1 MTEDQIRALIQ
12 KTLAEMLAAGAL
24 VPKQEERAMTRA
36 EFWTAEHMSSSTYH
50 KMRKAGLG
58 PDEVQLPGMA
68 FTRITAKARR
78 EWHARMEEFRKSR
91 AAQLERER
99 RSELARARRPQ
110 KAQTTYRSNV
120 RKPRHLTGDERDGS
134 RRQHSPHVISA
145 N

>member
-99 RSELARARRPQ
+99 RSELARAAGK
-110 KAQTTYRSNV
+110 KAA
-120 RKPRHLTGDERDGS
+120 K
-134 RRQHSPHVISA
+134 SA
-145 N
+145 NHISKQRKKAKAPDRR